1 MGRLKE
7 DQGAKGAESQGGV
20 EPVRDP
26 GRGAEAHLLQGPA
39 EVHPAVRLPHPVPA
53 QPGPAQEAAGES
65 FKQTFGK
72 FLDLKSQA
80 LEATFNQEKALVG
93 AFTVIIIS
101 YYYTTS
107 KFPKV
112 CFKLYCRSTRTW
124 PRPSSMPSIW
134 PTSRGWFPV
143 PVFRIS
149 PGLQIRQCRGHG
161 CLLGGE
167 KCF

>member
-7 DQGAKGAESQGGV
+7 DQGAEGAESQGGV

-39 EVHPAVRLPHPVPA
+39 EVHPAVRHPHPVPA

-93 AFTVIIIS
+93 AFTVIILLYNFKIPEGLFQALLQEYEDLAKAEQYAINLADIKRLVPS
-101 YYYTTS
+101 TS
-107 KFPKV
+107 
-112 CFKLYCRSTRTW
+112 
-124 PRPSSMPSIW
+124 I
-134 PTSRGWFPV
+134 
-143 PVFRIS
+143 
-149 PGLQIRQCRGHG
+149 QN
-161 CLLGGE
+161 
-167 KCF
+167 